1 MSVKYPLS
9 QWYREGLNNSSAEVA
24 QLYHVKE
31 DEMRDENNVAASDDE
46 RVFSMLSIKSEK

>member
-9 QWYREGLNNSSAEVA
+9 QWYREGPNNSSADEA

-31 DEMRDENNVAASDDE
+31 DEMRDENSVAASDDE